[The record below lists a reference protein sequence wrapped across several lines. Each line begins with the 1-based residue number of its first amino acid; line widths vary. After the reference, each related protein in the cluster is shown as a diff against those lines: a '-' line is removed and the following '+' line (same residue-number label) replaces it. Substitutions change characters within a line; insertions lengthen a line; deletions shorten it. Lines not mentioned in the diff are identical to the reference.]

1 MTFAKPVL
9 GGRELLE
16 PFYRCHELAVVGRD
30 LVKPANG
37 YREPCYPLILHLVDF
52 LVSRQSIEQVHLFMI
67 IVQKFSVL
75 YC

>member
-1 MTFAKPVL
+1 MTFDKHVL

-16 PFYRCHELAVVGRD
+16 PVYRCREPAVVGCD

-52 LVSRQSIEQVHLFMI
+52 LVSCQSIEQVHLFKI
-67 IVQKFSVL
+67 RIQKFSVL
-75 YC
+75 QS